1 MRFQFD
7 WYVSALC
14 LGAHGLLLSMLGIE
28 IYTHKASIFV
38 HLLLAAI
45 FLLQVRDE
53 AGDPAILP
61 SAIVGTIAFIFLANL

>member
-1 MRFQFD
+1 
-7 WYVSALC
+7 
-14 LGAHGLLLSMLGIE
+14 MLGIE
-28 IYTHKASIFV
+28 FYTHKASIFV